1 MNSAQVAEALYK
13 PFEWHEQRRT
23 CIGGSDAN
31 RIMKGE
37 IYQLWLEMTGRAE
50 RENLDDKLSVQLG
63 TFTEP
68 FNRFWF
74 EKITGL
80 TVEPAKRIVHPEYE
94 FLAANLDGV
103 CEGLPWEAKH
113 TGQFSKE
120 EDVLQRYYPQM
131 QHQIM
136 VAGTQKAI
144 LSVIFGN
151 NRFQT
156 FTIDADFPYQQQL
169 ITREMQLWQCIQ
181 NDIPPEGFTPTVE
194 VSFSDMREV
203 DMSESNSWAEWAAK
217 WVANKGP
224 AKEFEVATK
233 ELKAMIENDVC
244 LAYGHGIKVP
254 RSKNGSLTIKEM

>member
-1 MNSAQVAEALYK
+1 MNVAEILHK
-13 PFEWHEQRRT
+13 PPEWHEQRRT

-37 IYQLWLEMTGRAE
+37 MYQLWLEKTGRTE
-50 RENLDDKLSVQLG
+50 RENLDDVLAVQLG

-80 TVEPAKRIVHPEYE
+80 TVEPPKRIVHPEYE

-113 TGQFSKE
+113 TGQYSKE
-120 EDVLQRYYPQM
+120 DEILQRYYPQM

-151 NRFQT
+151 SRFQT
-156 FTIDADFPYQQQL
+156 FTIDLDIPYQQQL
-169 ITREMQLWQCIQ
+169 VAREMQLWQCIQ
-181 NDIPPEGFTPTVE
+181 NDTPPEGFTPTVE

-203 DMSESNSWAEWAAK
+203 DMSE
-217 WVANKGP
+217 
-224 AKEFEVATK
+224 
-233 ELKAMIENDVC
+233 
-244 LAYGHGIKVP
+244 
-254 RSKNGSLTIKEM
+254 

>member
-1 MNSAQVAEALYK
+1 MNSAQVAEILHK
-13 PFEWHEQRRT
+13 PPEWHEQRRT

-37 IYQLWLEMTGRAE
+37 IFQLWLEMTGRAE
-50 RENLDDKLSVQLG
+50 RESLDDVLAVQLG

-103 CEGLPWEAKH
+103 CEGMPWEAKH
-113 TGQFSKE
+113 TGQYSKE
-120 EDVLQRYYPQM
+120 DEILQRYYPQM

-156 FTIDADFPYQQQL
+156 FTIDADYPYQQQL

-181 NDIPPEGFTPTVE
+181 NDTPPVEFTPTVE

-203 DMSESNSWAEWAAK
+203 DMSESNSWASLAHAWK
-217 WVANKGP
+217 DNKKP
-224 AKEFEVATK
+224 AKEFANAAD
-233 ELKAMIENDVC
+233 ELKALVPSDAC
-244 LAYGHGIKVP
+244 LAYGHGVKVS
-254 RSKNGSLTIKEM
+254 RSKSGSLTIKEM